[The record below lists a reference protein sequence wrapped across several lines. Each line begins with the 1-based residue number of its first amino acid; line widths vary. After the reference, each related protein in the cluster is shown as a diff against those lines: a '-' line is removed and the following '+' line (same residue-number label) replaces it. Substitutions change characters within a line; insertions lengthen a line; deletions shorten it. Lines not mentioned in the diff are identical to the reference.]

1 VATRRLGELLLEAKR
16 AAAGG
21 AARAP
26 GAPAGEGGVGP
37 PLTPALIEQALA
49 TQAKEGGRIGEVLV
63 KMRAVTEDDVLA
75 ALGRQLDLP
84 VLTDLKAA
92 DVDVE
97 LAAGIPI
104 GFAKQHRVLVVRREG
119 DTVIVATADPLDVG
133 ALDDLRGQLGAEV
146 RPVLLS
152 SQKILEI
159 INEAYGRTQDKG
171 GDLGKD
177 GDGDGEDEG
186 SSEELVDILEI
197 TDEAP
202 IIRWVNSLLFNAVK
216 ERASDIH
223 IEPGEKEVMVRYRID
238 GELYESRRAARQFM
252 PSIISRVKIMAGLNI
267 AEKRL
272 PQDGRIRRKIAGK
285 DIDMRV
291 ATVPTVKAGERIT
304 IRLLDRESVLHDLAD
319 IGFGDDHL
327 RQMDDLIRRPHGI
340 LLVTGPTGSGKTTT
354 LYACLAKINAPDL
367 NILTIEDP
375 VEYQLD
381 GISQTAVNSKIE
393 LTFASGLRSFL
404 RHDPDVIMVGEI
416 RDRETSEI
424 AIQASLTG
432 HLVLSTIHTND
443 AAGAITRL
451 VDLGVQPFLVAS
463 SLMALLAQRLV
474 RRVCMSC
481 RELYKP
487 TDEDLLS
494 INIDPAAFATG
505 KARRVKFKGI
515 DVSQLPPPGM
525 LYRAKESGC
534 PACLGA
540 GYKGRTAIYELLII
554 DEKIRQLTIK
564 NADAQTV
571 KNHAM
576 SVGMRTLREDGAQ
589 KVLAGMTTT
598 AEVLMITTQ
607 DAE

>member
-1 VATRRLGELLLEAKR
+1 MAARRLGELLLEAKR
-16 AAAGG
+16 TAGGG

-26 GAPAGEGGVGP
+26 GAAAGEVGP

-49 TQAKEGGRIGEVLV
+49 TQLKEGGRIGEVLV
-63 KMRAVTEDDVLA
+63 KMRAVTEEEVLA

-84 VLTDLKAA
+84 VLADLKAA

-119 DTVIVATADPLDVG
+119 DAVVVATADPLDVG

-159 INEAYGRTQDKG
+159 INDAYGRTQDKG

-252 PSIISRVKIMAGLNI
+252 PSIISRVEIMAGLNI

-354 LYACLAKINAPDL
+354 LYACLAKINSPDL

-381 GISQTAVNSKIE
+381 GISQTAVNAKIE

-451 VDLGVQPFLVAS
+451 VDLGVQ
-463 SLMALLAQRLV
+463 
-474 RRVCMSC
+474 
-481 RELYKP
+481 
-487 TDEDLLS
+487 
-494 INIDPAAFATG
+494 
-505 KARRVKFKGI
+505 
-515 DVSQLPPPGM
+515 
-525 LYRAKESGC
+525 
-534 PACLGA
+534 
-540 GYKGRTAIYELLII
+540 
-554 DEKIRQLTIK
+554 
-564 NADAQTV
+564 
-571 KNHAM
+571 
-576 SVGMRTLREDGAQ
+576 
-589 KVLAGMTTT
+589 
-598 AEVLMITTQ
+598 
-607 DAE
+607 

>member
-1 VATRRLGELLLEAKR
+1 VAKKRFGELVIELHRKS
-16 AAAGG
+16 AGRG
-21 AARAP
+21 AETR
-26 GAPAGEGGVGP
+26 V
-37 PLTPALIEQALA
+37 TPAVIEQALT
-49 TQAKEGGRIGEVLV
+49 TQGLEGGRIGEILV
-63 KMRAVTEDDVLA
+63 KMRAVTEEEVLQV
-75 ALGRQLDLP
+75 LGTQLG
-84 VLTDLKAA
+84 LTCAFDLKAD
-92 DVDVE
+92 DVDTE
-97 LAAGIPI
+97 LATLVPI
-104 GFAKQHRVLVVRREG
+104 GFAKQHRMLPMKRDGESAL
-119 DTVIVATADPLDVG
+119 VATTDPLDIG
-133 ALDDLRGQLGAEV
+133 ALDDLRMQLQAEIQ
-146 RPVLLS
+146 PVLVP
-152 SQKILEI
+152 SQRLLEV
-159 INEAYGRTQDKG
+159 INDVYGRKQDKG
-171 GDLGKD
+171 GDLGEKENE
-177 GDGDGEDEG
+177 EDEG
-186 SSEELVDILEI
+186 ASEELVDILEL

-223 IEPGEKEVMVRYRID
+223 IEPGEKEVQVRYRID
-238 GELYESRRAARQFM
+238 GVLYEARQAARQFM

-291 ATVPTVKAGERIT
+291 ATVPTVKQGERVT

-327 RQMDDLIRRPHGI
+327 RQMDDLIHRPHGI

-354 LYACLAKINAPDL
+354 LYACLAKINSPDL

-381 GISQTAVNSKIE
+381 GISQTAVNEKIE
-393 LTFASGLRSFL
+393 LTFAAGLRSFL

-416 RDRETSEI
+416 RDRATSEI

-463 SLMALLAQRLV
+463 SLMGLLAQRLV
-474 RRVCMSC
+474 RRVCMEC

-487 TDEDLLS
+487 GDEDLSS
-494 INIDPAAFATG
+494 IGIDPAAFKAG
-505 KARRVKFKGI
+505 KARRVKFKG
-515 DVSQLPPPGM
+515 DEKFAPPAGM
-525 LYRAKESGC
+525 LFRAKEGGC
-534 PACLGA
+534 TVCLGA

-564 NADAQTV
+564 NSDAQAIKAHGV
-571 KNHAM
+571 QA
-576 SVGMRTLREDGAQ
+576 GMRTLREDGAQ

-607 DAE
+607 DVE